1 MVYCLAYVN
10 HEYNSVKT
18 RYKKINQTFAAT
30 EDHKTIMKLRA
41 LQLLHGL
48 WHTCY
53 RYLMHT
59 YSTAMVIGSTSLS
72 IYGVI
77 KFQDMY
83 VFKLVIMS
91 LLLWHHL
98 YADHRLCGKLHE
110 NSKQFF
116 EEWTKV
122 IVRKAKFRSRMTLN
136 SKVVLKQIKSV
147 PPFRVYVGAS
157 YFLRIESLLF
167 AFDRVVNN
175 TVTLLFL

>member
-10 HEYNSVKT
+10 RECHSVNT
-18 RYKKINQTFAAT
+18 RYNKNNQTFAAT
-30 EDHKTIMKLRA
+30 QDHKTIMKLRA

-72 IYGVI
+72 IYGVV
-77 KFQDMY
+77 KFQDMS
-83 VFKLVIMS
+83 VFKLAIMS

-98 YADHRLCGKLHE
+98 YADHRLCGKLHIS
-110 NSKQFF
+110 SKQFF
-116 EEWTKV
+116 EEWKRA
-122 IVRKAKFRSRMTLN
+122 ISRNAKLRSKISLN
-136 SKVVLKQIKSV
+136 SKVVLKQIKSM
-147 PPFRVYVGAS
+147 PSFRVYVGAS